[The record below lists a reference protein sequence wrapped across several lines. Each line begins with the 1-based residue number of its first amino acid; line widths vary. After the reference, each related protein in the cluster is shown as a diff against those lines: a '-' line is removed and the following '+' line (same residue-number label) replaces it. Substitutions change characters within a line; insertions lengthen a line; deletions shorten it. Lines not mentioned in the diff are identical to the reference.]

1 MPYINEFTAKT
12 QLRLSPFFER
22 TSQLNESQ
30 EWKRWSG
37 HLAATSYELS
47 HHNEYFAI
55 RTKAGLLDVS
65 PLKKYIVEGKDAQ
78 KLLDN
83 IVTRNIEICKIGQVM
98 YTPWCDENGKIIDDG
113 TVQRFSENKFRITSA
128 EPNLEWIESNSTG
141 MDVSIVDDSY
151 STAALALQGPNSR
164 AILNAISSE
173 DINSLKFFWMM
184 DTKLGGIPV
193 SISRT
198 GYTGDLG
205 YEIWMNP
212 DNALAVWDLLI
223 DKGSNFGITPVG
235 LHALD
240 ISRIE
245 AGLILLDVDYI
256 SSRHAIIESRKSSP
270 YELGLGWTVKLKKNN
285 FIGKGALCREENN
298 RTDWNFVGIEIQWTE
313 LEKLYRQVGLPPDL
327 PSKAWRTS
335 VPLYNKQNQQVG
347 YATSGTWSPI
357 LKRYIALAHIKSKY
371 ARVGAELMFELKVE
385 HLRKLTKA
393 VVVKIPFFDPERK
406 RSCPK

>member
-1 MPYINEFTAKT
+1 MPYINGFTAKT

-65 PLKKYIVEGKDAQ
+65 PLKKYIVEGKDAE

-141 MDVSIVDDSY
+141 MDVSIIDDSY

-164 AILNAISSE
+164 AILNEISS
-173 DINSLKFFWMM
+173 DNINSLKFFWMM
-184 DTKLGGIPV
+184 DTNLGGIPV

-205 YEIWMNP
+205 
-212 DNALAVWDLLI
+212 
-223 DKGSNFGITPVG
+223 
-235 LHALD
+235 
-240 ISRIE
+240 
-245 AGLILLDVDYI
+245 
-256 SSRHAIIESRKSSP
+256 
-270 YELGLGWTVKLKKNN
+270 
-285 FIGKGALCREENN
+285 
-298 RTDWNFVGIEIQWTE
+298 
-313 LEKLYRQVGLPPDL
+313 
-327 PSKAWRTS
+327 
-335 VPLYNKQNQQVG
+335 
-347 YATSGTWSPI
+347 
-357 LKRYIALAHIKSKY
+357 
-371 ARVGAELMFELKVE
+371 
-385 HLRKLTKA
+385 
-393 VVVKIPFFDPERK
+393 
-406 RSCPK
+406 